1 MSSAKRRRWHIP
13 ASFTAR
19 TTFNPIRSIVDRM
32 KISPNP
38 EKQMI
43 ALSIGDPSV
52 FGNLDPCNE
61 MIDSVVN
68 CIKKAKH
75 NGYSPSAGYVKTRE
89 AIAAEH
95 SYPLSP
101 LTYKDVVLAC
111 GCSGALEL
119 ALDVLLNPGDN
130 VLLPKPGFS
139 IYQTISISR
148 GHEVR
153 HYNLL
158 PERSWEVD
166 IDHLESLVDDRT
178 RAIVVNNPSNP
189 CGSVYTKKHLE
200 AILEAAEKYMIP
212 VIADEVYENVVFP
225 GYKFYPLAQL
235 SENVPILTCGG
246 ISKGYLV
253 PGWRLGW
260 VIIHDKHGAFESEV
274 RQGLVAMSQQILGP
288 NTLIQGALPDILAKT
303 PQSYFENTVKVIK
316 KNAEICYEALLR
328 IPELKPVMPC
338 GAMYMMVGVD
348 ISKFDDIIDDLDFT
362 EKLISEQSVFCLPGK
377 CFQYPN
383 YFRIVL
389 TVPAE
394 MTQLACKRINEFCRS
409 HRRSDSKNSA

>member
-1 MSSAKRRRWHIP
+1 
-13 ASFTAR
+13 
-19 TTFNPIRSIVDRM
+19 M
-32 KISPNP
+32 KITPNP

-52 FGNLDPCNE
+52 FGNLDPCDE
-61 MIDSVVN
+61 MVDAVVN
-68 CIKKAKH
+68 CIKKRKH
-75 NGYSPSAGYVKTRE
+75 NGYGPSTGYVETRE
-89 AIAAEH
+89 VIAAEY
-95 SYPLSP
+95 SFPLSP
-101 LTYKDVVLAC
+101 LTYKDVILAC

-158 PERSWEVD
+158 PERSWEID
-166 IDHLESLVDDRT
+166 IDHLESLIDDRT
-178 RAIVVNNPSNP
+178 RAILVNNPSNP
-189 CGSVYTKKHLE
+189 CGSVYSKQHLE
-200 AILEAAEKYMIP
+200 AILEVAEKYMVPI
-212 VIADEVYENVVFP
+212 ISDEVYEHVVFP

-260 VIIHDKHGAFESEV
+260 VLIYDKYDAFQSEV

-288 NTLIQGALPDILAKT
+288 NTLIQGAVPDILANT
-303 PQSYFENTVKVIK
+303 PQSYFENTVKVIQ
-316 KNAEICYEALLR
+316 KNAEICHEALSR

-348 ISKFDDIIDDLDFT
+348 ISRLDGIIDDLDFT
-362 EKLISEQSVFCLPGK
+362 EKLIAEQSVFCLPGK

-394 MTQLACKRINEFCRS
+394 MTQLACKRINEFCKS
-409 HRRSDSKNSA
+409 HCKNDPKNNYSA

>member
-61 MIDSVVN
+61 MVDSVVN

-75 NGYSPSAGYVKTRE
+75 NGYSPSTGYVKTRE

-189 CGSVYTKKHLE
+189 CGSVYTKEHLE
-200 AILEAAEKYMIP
+200 AILEGRLSFFLFFSYHYCFKALAQNCDLQCFWVYHKLCTSFLPSFLFPEK
-212 VIADEVYENVVFP
+212 VFP

-338 GAMYMMVGVD
+338 GAMYMMV
-348 ISKFDDIIDDLDFT
+348 S
-362 EKLISEQSVFCLPGK
+362 SV
-377 CFQYPN
+377 
-383 YFRIVL
+383 
-389 TVPAE
+389 
-394 MTQLACKRINEFCRS
+394 
-409 HRRSDSKNSA
+409 

>member
-1 MSSAKRRRWHIP
+1 M
-13 ASFTAR
+13 
-19 TTFNPIRSIVDRM
+19 
-32 KISPNP
+32 
-38 EKQMI
+38 
-43 ALSIGDPSV
+43 
-52 FGNLDPCNE
+52 
-61 MIDSVVN
+61 
-68 CIKKAKH
+68 
-75 NGYSPSAGYVKTRE
+75 
-89 AIAAEH
+89 
-95 SYPLSP
+95 
-101 LTYKDVVLAC
+101 
-111 GCSGALEL
+111 
-119 ALDVLLNPGDN
+119 
-130 VLLPKPGFS
+130 
-139 IYQTISISR
+139 
-148 GHEVR
+148 
-153 HYNLL
+153 
-158 PERSWEVD
+158 
-166 IDHLESLVDDRT
+166 
-178 RAIVVNNPSNP
+178 
-189 CGSVYTKKHLE
+189 
-200 AILEAAEKYMIP
+200 EAAEKYMIP

-260 VIIHDKHGAFESEV
+260 VIIHDKNGAFESEV

>member
-1 MSSAKRRRWHIP
+1 M
-13 ASFTAR
+13 
-19 TTFNPIRSIVDRM
+19 V
-32 KISPNP
+32 
-38 EKQMI
+38 
-43 ALSIGDPSV
+43 
-52 FGNLDPCNE
+52 
-61 MIDSVVN
+61 DSVVN

-75 NGYSPSAGYVKTRE
+75 NGYSPSTGYVKTRE

-212 VIADEVYENVVFP
+212 VVADEVYENVVFP

-303 PQSYFENTVKVIK
+303 PQSYFENTVKVIQ